1 MNVFFQTDEKEL
13 HAAKQVYKSILAG
26 TDILDGL
33 RGICDNDN
41 FDKGTRVGLRKL
53 T

>member
-13 HAAKQVYKSILAG
+13 HAAKQVYKSILTGA
-26 TDILDGL
+26 DILDGL
-33 RGICDNDN
+33 SGICDND
-41 FDKGTRVGLRKL
+41 KGMRVGLEKL